1 MKRYIKANAMQ
12 DSVSNLQNKSN
23 ELVDSILQ
31 LIDKYPAMEAY
42 VKRMDAIDNGYGDP
56 EEYAN
61 EFKGD
66 ISNVIDDI
74 NYAIKGI
81 NRIIEYYDK

>member
-31 LIDKYPAMEAY
+31 LIDKYPGMKAY
-42 VKRMDAIDNGYGDP
+42 VKRMDAIDNGYDDP
-56 EEYAN
+56 EEYAD

-74 NYAIKGI
+74 DYAIKGI